1 MEYRPAKL
9 DVNVDATD
17 LVVDVD
23 SLYVELSRLTDQRAR
38 RGLRYALVTILVL
51 IVLAKLSGE
60 DRLSGIA
67 EWVRHRATILA
78 EALHWV
84 KVRVPHRT
92 TYSRILAHAVDIEE
106 FEQVM
111 NRFFAQQA
119 NAGRSIVV
127 NLDGKT
133 LRGTIVAGQSQG
145 LHLLAAF
152 LPDEGCVLMQVEVE
166 GQENEV
172 TAAPRVLR
180 CLDLRGKV
188 VTGDALLA
196 QRHLSA
202 QIVEAGGEYIWPVK
216 ENQPELR
223 RDIAMLFEPEQ
234 CVKGF
239 SPALRDFRT
248 AQSVEKGH
256 GRIEQRTITVSSEL
270 KGYLDW
276 PHAEQVFKLERHT
289 QRVKEG
295 KITHDLAYGVTS
307 LRAHKAGA
315 QQLLQWTRKHWQIEN
330 GLFYRRDETLREDWC
345 HLRMGQAPHAM
356 AIINNLILGLLL
368 RRGVHNVPQARR
380 YYAAHL
386 NEALQLILRC

>member
-1 MEYRPAKL
+1 MEYTPAKL
-9 DVNVDATD
+9 DVNLDAAG
-17 LVVDVD
+17 LVIDVD
-23 SLYVELSRLTDQRAR
+23 SLYMGLSQLVDQRAK
-38 RGLRYALVTILVL
+38 RGIRYQLVTVLVL

-67 EWVRHRATILA
+67 EWVSHRAAILA

-84 KVRVPHRT
+84 KARVPHRT
-92 TYSRILAHAVDIEE
+92 TYSRILAHAVDIQE
-106 FEQVM
+106 FEQVTSQ
-111 NRFFAQQA
+111 FFAQQA
-119 NAGRSIVV
+119 NTGRSIVV
-127 NLDGKT
+127 SLDGKT
-133 LRGTIVAGQSQG
+133 LRGTIAAGQSQG

-152 LPDEGCVLMQVEVE
+152 LADEGCVLMQVEVE

-180 CLDLRGKV
+180 SLDLRGKV

-223 RDIAMLFEPEQ
+223 RDITTLFEPEQ

-239 SPALRDFRT
+239 SPALKDFRT

-276 PHAEQVFKLERHT
+276 PYAEQVFKLERHT
-289 QRVKEG
+289 QRVKED
-295 KITHDLAYGVTS
+295 KITHDLVYGVTS
-307 LRAHKAGA
+307 LTAQKAGA

-345 HLRMGQAPHAM
+345 HLRMGQAAHAM
-356 AIINNLILGLLL
+356 AIINNLVLGLLL
-368 RRGVHNVPQARR
+368 RRGVQNVPQARR
-380 YYAAHL
+380 YYTAHL

>member
-1 MEYRPAKL
+1 MEYTPGKL
-9 DVNVDATD
+9 DVNVDAAG

-23 SLYVELSRLTDQRAR
+23 SLYVALSRLADRRAK
-38 RGLRYALVTILVL
+38 RGVRYALVTVLVL
-51 IVLAKLSGE
+51 VVLAKLSGE

-67 EWVRHRATILA
+67 EWVRHRAAVLA

-92 TYSRILAHAVDIEE
+92 TYSRILAHAVDIRE
-106 FEQVM
+106 FEQVTSQ
-111 NRFFAQQA
+111 FFAQQT

-127 NLDGKT
+127 SLDGKT
-133 LRGTIVAGQSQG
+133 LRGTIAAGQSQG

-152 LPDEGCVLMQVEVE
+152 LPDEGWVLMQVEVE

-172 TAAPRVLR
+172 SAAPRLLR

-188 VTGDALLA
+188 VTGDAMLA

-202 QIVEAGGEYIWPVK
+202 HIVEAGGEYLWTVK
-216 ENQPELR
+216 ENQPELH
-223 RDIAMLFEPEQ
+223 RDISTLFEPEK

-239 SPALRDFRT
+239 SPALKDFRM

-270 KGYLDW
+270 KGYLNW
-276 PHAEQVFKLERHT
+276 PYAEQVFKLERHT

-295 KITHDLAYGVTS
+295 KITQDLVYGVTS

-330 GLFYRRDETLREDWC
+330 GLYYRRDETLREDWC

-356 AIINNLILGLLL
+356 AIINNLVLGLLL
-368 RRGVHNVPQARR
+368 RRGVRNVPQARR
-380 YYAAHL
+380 YHAAHM